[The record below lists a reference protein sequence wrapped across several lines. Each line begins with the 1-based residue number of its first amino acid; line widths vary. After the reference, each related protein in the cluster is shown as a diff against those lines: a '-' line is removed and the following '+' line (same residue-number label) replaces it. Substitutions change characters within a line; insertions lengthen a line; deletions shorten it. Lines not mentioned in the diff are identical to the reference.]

1 LYYNQKHIDTNIL
14 EYKEAFRMFDK
25 DGNGKISTSEIKNLL
40 RSLGCNPTDLEVQR
54 IVNEVDSN
62 GK

>member
-1 LYYNQKHIDTNIL
+1 
-14 EYKEAFRMFDK
+14 MFDK